1 MKSNITSPS
10 DSKRVLFQAILV
22 VGDATAKR
30 TTGSMSKKLDS
41 QAGSGAAGSV
51 KSELSIS
58 HILGTSD
65 MGGELLMDL
74 GYDIQYN
81 VGTCLDCHSKF
92 CYDSLS

>member
-1 MKSNITSPS
+1 M
-10 DSKRVLFQAILV
+10 V

-30 TTGSMSKKLDS
+30 TTGSLSKKTDNQS
-41 QAGSGAAGSV
+41 GAGAAGGV

-74 GYDIQYN
+74 GYVHNISFRSMDIFFTIEKYRSTFSFAESFLL
-81 VGTCLDCHSKF
+81 VTDRS
-92 CYDSLS
+92 SLLAH

>member
-1 MKSNITSPS
+1 MYYYCINQCSW
-10 DSKRVLFQAILV
+10 LAQAILV

-30 TTGSMSKKLDS
+30 TTGSLSKKTDNQS
-41 QAGSGAAGSV
+41 GAGAAGGV

-74 GYDIQYN
+74 GYVHNISFKSMKVQK
-81 VGTCLDCHSKF
+81 HMQF
-92 CYDSLS
+92 CKKLNCDY

>member
-1 MKSNITSPS
+1 M
-10 DSKRVLFQAILV
+10 V

-30 TTGSMSKKLDS
+30 TTGSLSKKTDNQS
-41 QAGSGAAGSV
+41 GAGAAGGV

-74 GYDIQYN
+74 GYVHNISYRS
-81 VGTCLDCHSKF
+81 TCSFTKNLIVIINIR
-92 CYDSLS
+92 SLSWRVEATHKIQVLS